1 MPRQF
6 SNRYTLRQRASYW
19 FDTFMASGTLGLI
32 VGLAAVSA
40 AVIFVAALVINLG
53 GIALEGDDV
62 PGIAEAAWMSLMR
75 TMDAG
80 TIGGDTGYGFR
91 AVMLVVTLIG
101 IFIFSTLIGI
111 LSSGLEAK
119 LDSLRQGR
127 SKVLETDHTLIL
139 GWSPKIFMIISELY
153 VANESRDSGA
163 VIVILAD
170 RDKVEMENELR
181 ARLPLKS
188 NTRVVC
194 RSGLPTNV
202 TDLEIVSPQSAR
214 AIIVLAEGDDSD
226 VTTMKVVLA
235 VTHSPYRRMGP
246 YHIVTQIDNAEMQ
259 SVLTMISRKDK
270 IQSIV
275 STDLIARVMAQT
287 SRQSGL
293 SIVVTELLDFGGA
306 EIYFKEEPA
315 LVGSS
320 FGEVL
325 NAYPNSAVMGLK
337 SATGGVCMN
346 PPGETVVQSGD
357 LIFGIAE
364 DDRYFTYA
372 PQAQD
377 VVDEK
382 AIKIK
387 PTDSYQ
393 RAEHALILGWNRS
406 GIKLINELDQYV
418 GPGSEVTIFSKYA
431 ELGTTVNDWLKGLNH
446 QTISI
451 NEGNICDRT
460 LLSSLDIRKFDH
472 IIVLAYRD
480 LEEDE
485 ADGITL
491 LTLLHLRDIA
501 EQEGL
506 APPVVSEMLNLTNR
520 DLASATKVDD
530 FIVSDHLISLMM
542 SQLSENSDL
551 LEVFS
556 DIFDADGSEI
566 YLKPLENYV
575 DVRKPLN
582 FYTLVEAARRRG
594 ECAIGFRIRAE
605 SDRPESAFGVY
616 VNPSKSKFVQFDAQ
630 DEIIVLASS

>member
-246 YHIVTQIDNAEMQ
+246 YHIVTQIDNAAMQ

-418 GPGSEVTIFSKYA
+418 GPGSEITIFSKYP

-506 APPVVSEMLNLTNR
+506 ALPVVSEMLNLTNR

>member
-1 MPRQF
+1 VRSKF
-6 SNRYTLRQRASYW
+6 SNRYTLRQRATYW

-32 VGLAAVSA
+32 VGLAAVST
-40 AVIFVAALVINLG
+40 AVIFLAALIIHLG
-53 GIALEGDDV
+53 GIALEGEDV

-153 VANESRDSGA
+153 VANESRDNGA

-214 AIIVLAEGDDSD
+214 SIIVLAEGDKSD
-226 VTTMKVVLA
+226 VNTAKIVLA
-235 VTHSPYRRMGP
+235 VTHSPYRRVDP
-246 YHIVTQIDNAEMQ
+246 YHIVTQIDDAEMQ

-320 FGEVL
+320 FGEAL

-346 PPGETVVQSGD
+346 PPMETVVKSGD
-357 LIFGIAE
+357 LIFAIAE
-364 DDRYFTYA
+364 DDHYFNYA

-377 VVDEK
+377 VIDEK
-382 AIKIK
+382 AIKINRID
-387 PTDSYQ
+387 PQ
-393 RAEHALILGWNRS
+393 RRAEHVLILGWNRS
-406 GIKLINELDQYV
+406 GVKLINELDQYV
-418 GPGSEVTIFSKYA
+418 GPDSEITIFSKYA
-431 ELGTTVNDWLKGLNH
+431 ELGATINDLLNSLNH
-446 QTISI
+446 QTVSI
-451 NEGNICDRT
+451 NEGDICDRA
-460 LLSSLDIRKFDH
+460 LLSSLNIEKYDH

-480 LEEDE
+480 IEEDE

-501 EQEGL
+501 EQQAL
-506 APPVVSEMLNLTNR
+506 ALPVVSEMLNLTNR

-530 FIVSDHLISLMM
+530 FIVSDHLIGLMM
-542 SQLSENSDL
+542 SQISENSDL

-556 DIFDADGSEI
+556 DLFDADGSEI
-566 YLKPLENYV
+566 YLKPIENYV

-605 SDRPESAFGVY
+605 SDRPESAFGVC
-616 VNPSKSKFVQFDAQ
+616 VNPSKSKLVQFDAQ
-630 DEIIVLASS
+630 DEVIVLASS

>member
-139 GWSPKIFMIISELY
+139 GWSPKIFMIISELF

-214 AIIVLAEGDDSD
+214 AIIILAEGDDSD

-346 PPGETVVQSGD
+346 PPGETAVQSGD

-418 GPGSEVTIFSKYA
+418 GPGSEITIFSKYP

-506 APPVVSEMLNLTNR
+506 ALPVVSEMLNLTNR